1 MSLKNK
7 LFKEM
12 FKMFPAA
19 AQQASTKA
27 ASRKLSCFDL

>member
-7 LFKEM
+7 LFEEM

-19 AQQASTKA
+19 AQQASMKA
-27 ASRKLSCFDL
+27 ASRTLSCFDL